1 MITQNIIHYL
11 VTIKCQKILWK
22 IFITKPEATS
32 LNLSLFFFFFFFCPT
47 NSPKPKNSAFT
58 VTNDKEKQQIL
69 THKKLEPV
77 SIDYLTN
84 KLID

>member
-1 MITQNIIHYL
+1 MSKKFVKNFHHKTRSDI
-11 VTIKCQKILWK
+11 VK
-22 IFITKPEATS
+22 S
-32 LNLSLFFFFFFFCPT
+32 LSLFFFFCLT

>member
-1 MITQNIIHYL
+1 MSKKFVKNFHHKTRSDI
-11 VTIKCQKILWK
+11 VK
-22 IFITKPEATS
+22 S
-32 LNLSLFFFFFFFCPT
+32 LSFFFFFFFFSI